1 MIHLSPHIF
10 RVGFSCYCQHST
22 GGIYNMKD
30 NSIKQQLLAD
40 QGNIYY
46 SFQEQLLTGLKKFFP
61 DDTRLSIDSFSH
73 NNQLSLDGLTIL
85 EPGSN
90 ISPTIYLEQYFRQ
103 YQEGAALSDIQQQI
117 LAFYRQHRI
126 TQNVDTSFF
135 TCLDNVQ
142 PQIVYKL
149 INFRKNRE
157 LLGDLPHFAYLDLA
171 IVFYCLVPNDCGENA
186 SILIHNSHLDYWG
199 ISKDSLLLFAQ
210 KNTPKLLPWRFDSL
224 MDLLLPMLSSLSGEE
239 EQKLLQSSENEHVP
253 MYVLTNN
260 RCYFGACCILYPDV
274 LKKISETLEDNLFL
288 LPSSIHEVIII
299 PASFADNPN
308 DLHKIVCEVNLT
320 EVATEEILSDS
331 IYYYDRDTD
340 QISMQ

>member
-1 MIHLSPHIF
+1 
-10 RVGFSCYCQHST
+10 
-22 GGIYNMKD
+22 MKD
-30 NSIKQQLLAD
+30 NSSKQHSLTDQSNVYQSFQQQLLT
-40 QGNIYY
+40 
-46 SFQEQLLTGLKKFFP
+46 SLKEFFP

-73 NNQLSLDGLTIL
+73 NNQLALDGLTIL

-90 ISPTIYLEQYFRQ
+90 ISPTIYLEQYFKQ
-103 YQEGAALSDIQQQI
+103 YQTGVPFPDIQQQI
-117 LAFYRQHRI
+117 LTFYRQHRF
-126 TQNVDTSFF
+126 TQNIDTSFF
-135 TCLDNVQ
+135 TTLDNVQ

-149 INFRKNRE
+149 IHYQKNEE

-171 IVFYCLVPNDCGENA
+171 IVFYCLVPNDSGENA

-199 ISKDSLLLFAQ
+199 ITKDSLLLFAQ
-210 KNTPKLLPWRFDSL
+210 KNTPKLFPWRFDSL

-239 EQKLLQSSENEHVP
+239 KQKLLHSSESEQVP

-274 LKKISETLEDNLFL
+274 LKKISDTLEDNLFL
-288 LPSSIHEVIII
+288 LPSSIHEIIII
-299 PASFADNPN
+299 PASFADNPAG
-308 DLHKIVCEVNLT
+308 LHEIVCEVNLT

-331 IYYYDRDTD
+331 IYYYDRDAD